1 MAATLYHLKIS
12 LRGVRPP
19 VWRRMRVPGAM
30 SLDKVHHALQIAL
43 GWTNSHL
50 HQFLVGEERYGMLDP
65 DDDWRDETID
75 ERKVRLEQIAN
86 IRSKFVYEYDFGDG
100 WEHDVVVEGVE
111 EATELDWTPVCLDG
125 RRACPP
131 EDCGG
136 SYGYAN
142 LIKILANP
150 RHPEHAEMKDWAPP
164 DFSPEHFDLPAINK
178 DLRSVAARW
187 RPRTPSRQRTKRI
200 AAPKPANQ

>member
-1 MAATLYHLKIS
+1 
-12 LRGVRPP
+12 
-19 VWRRMRVPGAM
+19 MRVPGAL

-75 ERKVRLEQIAN
+75 ERKVRLEQIAST
-86 IRSKFVYEYDFGDG
+86 RSKFVYEYDFGDG

-111 EATELDWTPVCLDG
+111 EVTDLEWTPVCLDG

-150 RHPEHAEMKDWAPP
+150 RHPEHAEMKEWAPP
-164 DFSPEHFDLPAINK
+164 DFSPEHFDLPGINK
-178 DLRSVAARW
+178 ELRSVAARW
-187 RPRTPSRQRTKRI
+187 RPRTPGRLRTKRI
-200 AAPKPANQ
+200 AAAKPANE